1 MFPVPGSMFVFR
13 VPVLGWMF
21 MVLSSMFVPVCANQL
36 RQLEPRTPEPST
48 SNSNSEHDPGTRNV
62 EPGTA

>member
-1 MFPVPGSMFVFR
+1 MFPVPGSMFVFK

-21 MVLSSMFVPVCANQL
+21 MVLSSIFAPVCANQI

-48 SNSNSEHDPGTRNV
+48 SSSNSEHDRVTRNV
-62 EPGTA
+62 ERGTA